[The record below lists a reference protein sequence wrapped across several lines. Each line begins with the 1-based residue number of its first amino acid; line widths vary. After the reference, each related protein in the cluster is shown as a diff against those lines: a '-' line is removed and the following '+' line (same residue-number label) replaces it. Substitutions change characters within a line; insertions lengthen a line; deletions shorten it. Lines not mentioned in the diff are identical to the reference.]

1 MAGVLN
7 EVETRK
13 RDGTSKAVP
22 RIFQMEAHM
31 LELLYIAQFD
41 FIARPYE
48 SQELPVADD
57 IVAAGAMVAADPAV
71 NARRKD
77 MSVTESPIACAEDH

>member
-1 MAGVLN
+1 
-7 EVETRK
+7 
-13 RDGTSKAVP
+13 
-22 RIFQMEAHM
+22 M

-57 IVAAGAMVAADPAV
+57 IVAAGATVAADDAANERR
-71 NARRKD
+71 NA
-77 MSVTESPIACAEDH
+77 MSVTESPIPRAEDH